1 MRKSTRTSEV
11 DVRGNR
17 PFPRI
22 SFHDP
27 RAVCAETALNTDSM
41 KHPALTLLVLAAV
54 LVPWMAVVA
63 LADWVRRQVQGRQ
76 DALGD

>member
-1 MRKSTRTSEV
+1 MRKSTRASIVAGPRGGWLYRV
-11 DVRGNR
+11 D
-17 PFPRI
+17 FQEL
-22 SFHDP
+22 
-27 RAVCAETALNTDSM
+27 RAVWADTTLNTDSM